1 MDQTQYNEVETT
13 SITWIEKKVSSLITQ
28 IYNLQSNAYNMLN
41 KIKKNLFMQY
51 ININTDLRT
60 INAKLADLNLI
71 KS

>member
-1 MDQTQYNEVETT
+1 MDQTQYNKVETT

-28 IYNLQSNAYNMLN
+28 IYSLQSNAYNMLN